1 MRYEVTK
8 SFTAGILKGHKVTEV
23 TNVPFKVG
31 KEYKSCVNAS
41 IYLIVAVK
49 VLN

>member
-8 SFTAGILKGHKVTEV
+8 SFVSGMLKGIQITEI

-31 KEYKSCVNAS
+31 KEYKSCVNSAV
-41 IYLIVAVK
+41 YLIVAVK
-49 VLN
+49 VL